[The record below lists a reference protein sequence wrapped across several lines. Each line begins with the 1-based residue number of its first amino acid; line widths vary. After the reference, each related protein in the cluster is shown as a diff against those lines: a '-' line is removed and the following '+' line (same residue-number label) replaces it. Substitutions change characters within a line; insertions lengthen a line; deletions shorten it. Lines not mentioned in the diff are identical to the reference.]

1 VDRETRAEF
10 LKFCTRAPISINGA
24 YTTAQALL
32 ARDRARGKTGVFGG
46 CINHPTTIISAAKM
60 YPKKFT
66 FDPVTVARAR
76 MVTLRAP
83 NLDVLLPENRAGMP
97 GIARFLEGGFKTRD
111 KEGRLLLPDLR
122 ALANRTVGIFS
133 DYAGEDS
140 TSRYLTYSFLVCSFG
155 SLGPFKQQMAAL
167 RKKASIGDKEIAFK
181 DFRMGQI
188 QRMLPPYL
196 RLIDQ
201 YVLGLVFTLMVDKSI
216 PSLFGPPGPE
226 TLQQLVS
233 GLEEH
238 GYGSVVPKVA
248 EKLFRV
254 VHITAFLIALLGHQR
269 QKIFWMTDNDAIGET
284 PEKHQQ
290 LLSILNKVLPLYT
303 TKAFS
308 FLGGVRPFQPRAFEY
323 LDLLSVADVA
333 AGGVA
338 QLFSSIDA
346 VGHDKAQ
353 IKEGGNDVLRWL
365 CHDSITLKKLCII
378 VKRDAKGNVVY
389 GPVNFEARTPI
400 ADEVFVP
407 MQLVR

>member
-1 VDRETRAEF
+1 VHAD
-10 LKFCTRAPISINGA
+10 
-24 YTTAQALL
+24 
-32 ARDRARGKTGVFGG
+32 
-46 CINHPTTIISAAKM
+46 
-60 YPKKFT
+60 
-66 FDPVTVARAR
+66 
-76 MVTLRAP
+76 
-83 NLDVLLPENRAGMP
+83 
-97 GIARFLEGGFKTRD
+97 
-111 KEGRLLLPDLR
+111 RLLLPDLR

-140 TSRYLTYSFLVCSFG
+140 SSRYLTYSFLVCSFG
-155 SLGPFKQQMAAL
+155 SLEPFKQQMATL
-167 RKKASIGDKEIAFK
+167 RKKASIGNKEIAFK
-181 DFRMGQI
+181 DFRMGQLR
-188 QRMLPPYL
+188 RMLPPYL
-196 RLIDQ
+196 RLVDQ

-216 PSLFGPPGPE
+216 PSLFGPPGPG

-254 VHITAFLIALLGHQR
+254 VHITAFLIALLGHQG
-269 QKIFWMTDNDAIGET
+269 QKIFWMTDNDSIGET

-308 FLGGVRPFQPRAFEY
+308 FLGGARPFQPRAFEY

-333 AGGVA
+333 AGAVA

-346 VGHDKAQ
+346 LGHDKAQ
-353 IKEGGNDVLRWL
+353 IKDGGNDVLRWL

-378 VKRDAKGNVVY
+378 VRRDVKGDIVY